1 MEIKNKTGEQHYQK
15 PSSLF
20 PSASALAKQPER
32 EFNVR
37 EFARLLKISPATAS
51 KQLKEFF
58 PDILDSLEA
67 KAKAT
72 SNPIDD
78 IFVIILRGI
87 LG

>member
-1 MEIKNKTGEQHYQK
+1 MD
-15 PSSLF
+15 
-20 PSASALAKQPER
+20 
-32 EFNVR
+32 
-37 EFARLLKISPATAS
+37 KIIIRILIAVLPLIS

-78 IFVIILRGI
+78 IFVVILRGI
-87 LG
+87 LGK